1 MEYFLAQ
8 FYELY
13 LDQGTDFNHII
24 SFTDDLSGNL
34 INVSGY
40 TLSAQAKKSYYS
52 PNIYITFA
60 CTINDAT
67 NGNISMS
74 IDSANSANI
83 PGGNYVFDLKGST
96 PTNKKIRIAE
106 GTIIVTPQVTI

>member
-1 MEYFLAQ
+1 LAQ

-13 LDQGTDFNHII
+13 LDQGTDFNHTI
-24 SFTDDLSGNL
+24 SFTDDLSGNF

-52 PNIYITFA
+52 SNIYITFA
-60 CTINDAT
+60 CTVNDAA

-74 IDSANSANI
+74 LDSANSSNI
-83 PGGNYVFDLKGST
+83 PDGNYVFDLKANT
-96 PTNKKIRIAE
+96 PANKKIRIAE